1 MLDSVKHILRIW
13 VEGEFLVFEDYAFRG
28 GRTFSS
34 LRSFTVFARPCA
46 HRWRIVENGLDLVL
60 FLEEVD
66 VNQ

>member
-28 GRTFSS
+28 GGPS

-60 FLEEVD
+60 YLEEVD